1 MVGGSG
7 SKAASLNSKLAT
19 AHKTGVLNLS
29 DMEIKASSSV
39 WVKIQE
45 EVLIPKIKTI
55 DVSGNQVKG
64 LPVEI
69 YSMVNLKTLHASRCG
84 IQRISDLSTLDKLT
98 VLNLDRNDL
107 EIDMMQRLPASL
119 VRVNLSFNHFSA
131 VPPAL
136 TALVAVTELNLEN
149 NRIESLDG
157 IGALVALVFL
167 NLNDNHVCELP
178 EEMCALVRL
187 RSISLNNNRIQ
198 ARAASR
204 TGQSIPASFLLQ
216 TQVDTMELSG
226 NPGLLKQQ
234 VLEFEG
240 INAFIERR
248 RKIKVRRR
256 VVNSFAYVLVAPTH
270 THQPTRPFLCFALLV
285 GSLVRRRRP
294 QRSLLLWRPRLMW
307 PSLAKTKR
315 ATSDSSLLFHS
326 YLISG
331 FRTVVPIHL
340 H

>member
-1 MVGGSG
+1 MGGGSG

-45 EVLIPKIKTI
+45 ENLMPKIKTI

-69 YSMVNLKTLHASRCG
+69 YSMTNLKTLHASRCG

-107 EIDMMQRLPASL
+107 EIDMMLRLPTSL
-119 VRVNLSFNHFSA
+119 ARVNISFNHFSA
-131 VPPAL
+131 IPPAL
-136 TALVAVTELNLEN
+136 NTLVAVTELNLGN

-167 NLNDNHVCELP
+167 NLDDNNICELP
-178 EEMCALVRL
+178 EEVGALVRL
-187 RSISLNNNRIQ
+187 RSISLKNNRIQ
-198 ARAASR
+198 ARAASHA
-204 TGQSIPASFLLQ
+204 GQSIPASFFLQ
-216 TQVDTMELSG
+216 TQIDTIELSG
-226 NPGLLKQQ
+226 NTGLLKQQ
-234 VLEFEG
+234 LLQFEG

-248 RKIKVRRR
+248 RKVKVRRR
-256 VVNSFAYVLVAPTH
+256 PVA
-270 THQPTRPFLCFALLV
+270 ALL
-285 GSLVRRRRP
+285 GLVR
-294 QRSLLLWRPRLMW
+294 
-307 PSLAKTKR
+307 
-315 ATSDSSLLFHS
+315 
-326 YLISG
+326 
-331 FRTVVPIHL
+331 
-340 H
+340 